1 VRDLASAANVRDL
14 TIGQLTYLTYGVS
27 STMAP
32 VLPAFFE
39 AVEAIPDVVR
49 DFSISQTTLEEVFIK
64 VRSTR
69 DGTRRGALDR
79 CDVNSGHRRYD
90 AGRVPAQVTED
101 SHALE
106 ST

>member
-1 VRDLASAANVRDL
+1 MRHLASAANVRDL

-69 DGTRRGALDR
+69 DGTRRAAR
-79 CDVNSGHRRYD
+79 SAD
-90 AGRVPAQVTED
+90 AMLTQVTGD
-101 SHALE
+101 MMLDVCLPR
-106 ST
+106 